1 MTDTQTEAADPAA
14 ARGARS
20 ARSTSVA
27 TWGLVLA
34 VAAVLLCMRI
44 PMFVAVAE
52 GALAGEAA
60 ALGDPGLAETA
71 VTIGAVSA
79 VVMHVLL
86 LALVAVLA
94 TLLERF
100 LGPRALGGRL
110 RIGVAGATFA
120 VVVLGQQLAAS
131 VLGVASLERSWP
143 VWVAAAAVAL
153 LAPAAFPE
161 SRASLRSYGTALVA
175 TCGVGVLLCVG

>member
-1 MTDTQTEAADPAA
+1 
-14 ARGARS
+14 
-20 ARSTSVA
+20 
-27 TWGLVLA
+27 
-34 VAAVLLCMRI
+34 
-44 PMFVAVAE
+44 MFVAVAE

-94 TLLERF
+94 SF